1 MVIYS
6 HVSWRRI
13 MFGSVLG
20 NLLGTLYFL
29 YFQIVGI
36 LVMWCILKKESPF
49 VRLLL
54 GSATGSVLLQWV
66 PVLFA
71 FVFDFTILSHV
82 LALVAMLPLLVW
94 AGPGKTTTNRL
105 DISTILKQA
114 SYHKGFLM
122 IAGATMLLW
131 VYLLHTHTIPLN
143 ETGAMLTGQCTYGD
157 MNMHLGFITSI
168 AKQGTFPPE
177 YSLYPGARLSYP
189 FLSDS
194 ISSSIYLMGASLRY
208 AYILPMVAAFA
219 QILGSV
225 YLLAHTL
232 LRSRAKALLTYLFFF
247 LNGGLGFFYFINWS
261 RQETYTIKDIFTGF
275 YTTPTNLVEHNIRW
289 VNVIAD
295 MFLPQRATLFGY
307 AVLFPAI
314 WLLYKAVFQD
324 RKEYFLPTG
333 ILVSAL
339 PMIHTHSFLGMGLI
353 SAAWLLTALYKNTG
367 RATRHSLPT
376 SWIVLLFVGVMCIL
390 QNLVKKGHLSQENLM
405 VFCILGLALCILYG
419 LYLLIR
425 YITAHGYHKLL
436 KSWGIYLACVLVLA
450 LPQLLFWTF
459 GHVIGN
465 TNMLRGHFGWGNQG
479 DFYLWF
485 YLKNMGLPIIL
496 GIAGICTKR
505 KSITPLLMPIL
516 VIWFVI
522 ELIVFQPNVYDN
534 NKLLY
539 IAYLFLSIIAAD
551 YSVEL
556 YRKIKDLGGAKW
568 LATCTLF
575 FSLLSGVLTLGREV
589 VSEYQLYG
597 TDHVELAK
605 YIEENTSPDAVILTN
620 TRHNNEVASLT
631 GRNLVCGAD
640 TFLYYH
646 GIDTTE
652 RKMQVQQM
660 YKNPVASL
668 PLYDQYNVDYIV
680 VSSWERSSYAVDE
693 QALQAMFTPMFESGD
708 VVLYQVN

>member
-1 MVIYS
+1 
-6 HVSWRRI
+6 

-29 YFQIVGI
+29 YFQVVGI
-36 LVMWCILKKESPF
+36 LVMWRILKKEGPLS
-49 VRLLL
+49 RLLL
-54 GSATGSVLLQWV
+54 GSVTGSVLLQWV

-82 LALVAMLPLLVW
+82 LALVAMLPLLIW
-94 AGPGKTTTNRL
+94 AGRGVLKATGSG
-105 DISTILKQA
+105 IGAFLKQA
-114 SYHKGFLM
+114 SYHKGFL
-122 IAGATMLLW
+122 ILAGATMVLW
-131 VYLLHTHTIPLN
+131 VYLLHTHTLPLN
-143 ETGAMLTGQCTYGD
+143 ENGAMLTGQCTYGD

-168 AKQGTFPPE
+168 AVQGIFPPE
-177 YSLYPGARLSYP
+177 YSLFPGARLSYP

-208 AYILPMVAAFA
+208 AYILPMVAAFL

-232 LRSRAKALLTYLFFF
+232 LRSRAKAVLTYLFFF

-261 RQETYTIKDIFTGF
+261 REGGYTLKDIFTGF
-275 YTTPTNLVEHNIRW
+275 YITPTNLVNHNIRW

-314 WLLYKAVFQD
+314 WLLFKAVFQD
-324 RKEYFLPTG
+324 RKEYFLPAG
-333 ILVSAL
+333 ILVSSL
-339 PMIHTHSFLGMGLI
+339 PMIHTHSFLGIGLI
-353 SAAWLLTALYKNTG
+353 SAAWLLTALYKG
-367 RATRHSLPT
+367 VSRHSLPT
-376 SWIVLLFVGVMCIL
+376 GWIVLIFVGVMCIL
-390 QNLVKKGHLSQENLM
+390 QNQVKKEHLSQENLM
-405 VFCILGLALCILYG
+405 LFCILGLALCVLYG
-419 LYLLIR
+419 IYLLIR
-425 YITAHGYHKLL
+425 YITAHGYRQLL
-436 KSWGIYLACVLVLA
+436 KSWGIYLAGVLMLA

-485 YLKNMGLPIIL
+485 YLKNIGLPLVL
-496 GIAGICTKR
+496 GIAGICAKR
-505 KSITPLLMPIL
+505 KIITPLLMPIL

-539 IAYLFLSIIAAD
+539 IAYLFLCVIAAD

-556 YRKIKDLGGAKW
+556 YRKIKDLGGARW
-568 LATCTLF
+568 LAGCMLF

-597 TDHVELAK
+597 TNHVELAR
-605 YIEENTSPDAVILTN
+605 YIEENTPADAVFLTN

-652 RKMQVQQM
+652 RKIHVQQM
-660 YKNPVASL
+660 YEDPAASL
-668 PLYDQYNVDYIV
+668 PLYDQYSVDYIV
-680 VSSWERSSYAVDE
+680 VSSWECGSYTVDK
-693 QALQAMFTPMFESGD
+693 ATLQKLFTPVFQTGN
-708 VVLYQVN
+708 VVLYKVN

>member
-1 MVIYS
+1 
-6 HVSWRRI
+6 

-29 YFQIVGI
+29 YFQVVGI
-36 LVMWCILKKESPF
+36 LVMWRILKKEGPLT
-49 VRLLL
+49 RLLL
-54 GSATGSVLLQWV
+54 GSATGSVLLQWI

-71 FVFDFTILSHV
+71 FLFDFTLLSHM
-82 LALVAMLPLLVW
+82 LALVTMLPLLVW
-94 AGPGKTTTNRL
+94 ATHDATAANQPTIGV
-105 DISTILKQA
+105 ILKQA

-122 IAGATMLLW
+122 IAGATMILW

-143 ETGAMLTGQCTYGD
+143 ESGAMTTGQCTYGD
-157 MNMHLGFITSI
+157 MNMHMGFITSI
-168 AKQGTFPPE
+168 AVQETFPPE
-177 YSLYPGARLSYP
+177 YSLFPGAKLSYP

-208 AYILPMVAAFA
+208 AYILPMVAAFL

-225 YLLAHTL
+225 YLLAHTI
-232 LRSRAKALLTYLFFF
+232 LRSRTKALLTYLFFF

-261 RQETYTIKDIFTGF
+261 RESSYTLKDIFTGF
-275 YTTPTNLVEHNIRW
+275 YTTPTNLVYHNIRW

-307 AVLFPAI
+307 AILFPAI

-324 RKEYFLPTG
+324 RREYYLPVG

-367 RATRHSLPT
+367 TTTRRSLPT
-376 SWIVLLFVGVMCIL
+376 GRLVLLFVSVMCLL
-390 QNLVKKGHLSQENLM
+390 QGWVKKGQIQKEDLM
-405 VFCILGLALCILYG
+405 VFCILGLALCVLLGI
-419 LYLLIR
+419 YLLVRHIV
-425 YITAHGYHKLL
+425 ANGYRKLL
-436 KSWGIYLACVLVLA
+436 QTWGIYLICVLILA

-465 TNMLRGHFGWGNQG
+465 TNMLRGHFNWSNQG

-485 YLKNMGLPIIL
+485 YLKNMGLPLIL
-496 GIAGICTKR
+496 GIAGICAKR

-539 IAYLFLSIIAAD
+539 IAYLFLCVIAAD
-551 YSVEL
+551 YSIEL
-556 YRKIKDLGGAKW
+556 YRKVKDLGGAKW
-568 LATCTLF
+568 LTACTLF

-597 TDHVELAK
+597 TNHVALAK
-605 YIEENTSPDAVILTN
+605 YIEENTSPTATILTN

-631 GRNLVCGAD
+631 GRNLVCGTD
-640 TFLYYH
+640 TFLYFH

-652 RKMQVQQM
+652 RKIHVQQM
-660 YKNPVASL
+660 YEKPAASL
-668 PLYDQYNVDYIV
+668 DLYSLYDVDYIV

-693 QALQAMFTPMFESGD
+693 AALQAMFTPMFESED

>member
-1 MVIYS
+1 M
-6 HVSWRRI
+6 

-36 LVMWCILKKESPF
+36 LVMWRVLKKEGALT
-49 VRLLL
+49 RLLL
-54 GSATGSVLLQWV
+54 GSVTGSVLLQWI

-71 FVFDFTILSHV
+71 FVFDFTLLSHV
-82 LALVAMLPLLVW
+82 LALVAMLPLLIW
-94 AGPGKTTTNRL
+94 GGRGKTTTNRL
-105 DISTILKQA
+105 DIRTLLKQA
-114 SYHKGFLM
+114 SYHKGFL
-122 IAGATMLLW
+122 ILAGATMLLW
-131 VYLLHTHTIPLN
+131 IYLLHTHTIPMN
-143 ETGAMLTGQCTYGD
+143 EAGAMMTGQCTYGD

-168 AKQGTFPPE
+168 ANQGTFPPE
-177 YSLYPGARLSYP
+177 YSLFPRAKLSYP

-208 AYILPMVAAFA
+208 AYILPMVAAFL

-225 YLLAHTL
+225 YLLAHSI
-232 LRSRAKALLTYLFFF
+232 LRSRAKAILTYLFFF

-261 RQETYTIKDIFTGF
+261 REGGYTLKDIFTGF

-307 AVLFPAI
+307 AILFPAI

-324 RKEYFLPTG
+324 RKKYFLPAG
-333 ILVSAL
+333 ILVSVL

-353 SAAWLLTALYKNTG
+353 SAAWLLTDLYKNTG
-367 RATRHSLPT
+367 RATRRSLPT
-376 SWIVLLFVGVMCIL
+376 GWFVLLFVGVMCLL
-390 QNLVKKGHLSQENLM
+390 QSWVKKGRTQKEDLM
-405 VFCILGLALCILYG
+405 SFCILGLALCVLLGI
-419 LYLLIR
+419 YLLVR
-425 YITAHGYHKLL
+425 YITAHGYPKLL

-465 TNMLRGHFGWGNQG
+465 TNMLRGHFNWGNQG
-479 DFYLWF
+479 DFYPWF
-485 YLKNMGLPIIL
+485 YLKNMGLPLLL
-496 GIAGICTKR
+496 GIAGICAKR
-505 KSITPLLMPIL
+505 RSITPLLMPIL

-568 LATCTLF
+568 LASCVLF
-575 FSLLSGVLTLGREV
+575 LSLLSGVLTLGREV

-605 YIEENTSPDAVILTN
+605 YIEENTPPDAVILTN

-652 RKMQVQQM
+652 RKIHVQQM
-660 YKNPVASL
+660 YENPAASL
-668 PLYDQYNVDYIV
+668 SLYAQYNVDYIL

-693 QALQAMFTPMFESGD
+693 DALQQLFTPIFETDS
-708 VVLYQVN
+708 VVLCKVD

>member
-1 MVIYS
+1 
-6 HVSWRRI
+6 

-29 YFQIVGI
+29 YFQIVGV
-36 LVMWCILKKESPF
+36 LVMGRILKKESPLA
-49 VRLLL
+49 RLLP
-54 GSATGSVLLQWV
+54 GSVTGSVLLQWV

-71 FVFDFTILSHV
+71 FVFDFTLLSHV
-82 LALVAMLPLLVW
+82 LALVATFPLLIW
-94 AGPGKTTTNRL
+94 ASHNKSQARGSYIGA
-105 DISTILKQA
+105 SLKQV

-122 IAGATMLLW
+122 IAGATMILW
-131 VYLLHTHTIPLN
+131 IYLLHTHTIPLN
-143 ETGAMLTGQCTYGD
+143 EAGAMMTGQCTYGD

-177 YSLYPGARLSYP
+177 YSLFPGAKLSYP

-208 AYILPMVAAFA
+208 AYILPMIVAFG

-225 YLLAHTL
+225 YLLAHTI
-232 LRSRAKALLTYLFFF
+232 LRSRSKALLTYLFFF

-261 RQETYTIKDIFTGF
+261 REGGYTIKDIFTGF
-275 YTTPTNLVEHNIRW
+275 YTTPTNLVDHNIRW

-307 AVLFPAI
+307 AILFPAI
-314 WLLYKAVFQD
+314 WLLYKAAFQE
-324 RKEYFLPTG
+324 RKEYFLPAG
-333 ILVSAL
+333 ILVSTL

-353 SAAWLLTALYKNTG
+353 SAAWLLTALYKSTAP
-367 RATRHSLPT
+367 ATRRPLPT
-376 SWIVLLFVGVMCIL
+376 GWIILLFAAIMCIL
-390 QNLVKKGHLSQENLM
+390 QNRMKKGSIQQTDLM
-405 VFCILGLALCILYG
+405 IFCIMGLAVCVLYG
-419 LYLLIR
+419 AYLLLRHIATNDYR
-425 YITAHGYHKLL
+425 KLL
-436 KSWGIYLACVLVLA
+436 QTWGIYLACVLVLA

-465 TNMLRGHFGWGNQG
+465 TNMLRGHFNWGNLG

-485 YLKNMGLPIIL
+485 YLKNMGLPLIL
-496 GIAGICTKR
+496 GIAGICAKR
-505 KSITPLLMPIL
+505 KGIIPLLMPIL

-539 IAYLFLSIIAAD
+539 IAYLFLCVIAAD

-556 YRKIKDLGGAKW
+556 YRKVKDLGGAKW
-568 LATCTLF
+568 LAGFVLF
-575 FSLLSGVLTLGREV
+575 FSLLSGVLTLGREA
-589 VSEYQLYG
+589 VSEYTLYG
-597 TDHVELAK
+597 THYVELAK
-605 YIEENTSPDAVILTN
+605 YIEENTLPDATILTN
-620 TRHNNEVASLT
+620 TRHNNEIASLT

-652 RKMQVQQM
+652 RKEQVRQM
-660 YKNPVASL
+660 YEY
-668 PLYDQYNVDYIV
+668 PLSSRHLFEEYSVDYVLI
-680 VSSWERSSYAVDE
+680 SSFERSSYAVDE
-693 QALQAMFTPMFESGD
+693 EALQAMFTPIFESGD
-708 VVLYQVN
+708 VMLYQVK

>member
-1 MVIYS
+1 
-6 HVSWRRI
+6 
-13 MFGSVLG
+13 MFGSALG

-29 YFQIVGI
+29 YFQVVGI
-36 LVMWCILKKESPF
+36 LVMWRVLKKEGPLT
-49 VRLLL
+49 RLLF
-54 GSATGSVLLQWV
+54 GSVTGSVLLQWV

-71 FVFDFTILSHV
+71 FVFDFTFLSHV
-82 LALVAMLPLLVW
+82 LALVAMLPLLIW
-94 AGPGKTTTNRL
+94 AGRGELKATGSG
-105 DISTILKQA
+105 IGTILKQA
-114 SYHKGFLM
+114 SYHKCFLM
-122 IAGATMLLW
+122 MAGATMLLW
-131 VYLLHTHTIPLN
+131 VYLLHTHTIPLD
-143 ETGAMLTGQCTYGD
+143 ESGAMMTGQCTYGD

-168 AKQGTFPPE
+168 ANQGTFPPE
-177 YSLYPGARLSYP
+177 YSLFPGAKLSYP

-208 AYILPMVAAFA
+208 AYILPMVAAFL
-219 QILGSV
+219 QILGNV
-225 YLLAHTL
+225 YLLAHTI

-261 RQETYTIKDIFTGF
+261 REGSYTLKDIFTGF

-307 AVLFPAI
+307 AILFPAI

-324 RKEYFLPTG
+324 RRNYFLPAG

-353 SAAWLLTALYKNTG
+353 SAAWLLTALYRG
-367 RATRHSLPT
+367 GAHRCLPT
-376 SWIVLLFVGVMCIL
+376 GWIVLIFAGVMCIL
-390 QNLVKKGHLSQENLM
+390 QNRMQKGQIQTKDLM
-405 VFCILGLALCILYG
+405 IFCIMGLAACVLYG
-419 LYLLIR
+419 VYLLLR
-425 YITAHGYHKLL
+425 YLAANGYRQLL
-436 KSWGIYLACVLVLA
+436 QTWGIYLVCVLVLA

-465 TNMLRGHFGWGNQG
+465 TNMLRGHFNWGNQG

-485 YLKNMGLPIIL
+485 YLKNMGLPFVL
-496 GIAGICTKR
+496 GIAGICAKR
-505 KSITPLLMPIL
+505 KNITPLLMPIL

-539 IAYLFLSIIAAD
+539 IAYLFLCVIAAD

-556 YRKIKDLGGAKW
+556 YKKIKDLGGAKW
-568 LATCTLF
+568 LAGCVLF

-597 TDHVELAK
+597 TNHVELAK
-605 YIEENTSPDAVILTN
+605 YIEENTLPDAVILTN

-652 RKMQVQQM
+652 RQIHVRQM
-660 YKNPVASL
+660 YENPVASL
-668 PLYDQYNVDYIV
+668 SLYAQYDVDYIV

-693 QALQAMFTPMFESGD
+693 TALQHLFTPVFETDS
-708 VVLYQVN
+708 VVLYKID

>member
-1 MVIYS
+1 
-6 HVSWRRI
+6 

-29 YFQIVGI
+29 YFQLVGI
-36 LVMWCILKKESPF
+36 LMMWRVLKKERPLT
-49 VRLLL
+49 RLLL
-54 GSATGSVLLQWV
+54 GSVTGSVLLQWV

-71 FVFDFTILSHV
+71 FVFDFTFLSHV
-82 LALVAMLPLLVW
+82 LALVATLPLLIW
-94 AGPGKTTTNRL
+94 AGLTKPQKNNLCIGV
-105 DISTILKQA
+105 ILKQT
-114 SYHKGFLM
+114 SYHKGFLI
-122 IAGATMLLW
+122 IAGVTMLLW
-131 VYLLHTHTIPLN
+131 MYLLHTHTIPIN
-143 ETGAMLTGQCTYGD
+143 ESGAMMAGQCTYGD

-168 AKQGTFPPE
+168 ARQGTFPPD
-177 YSLYPGARLSYP
+177 YSLFPGTKLSYP

-194 ISSSIYLMGASLRY
+194 ISSSIYLIGASLRH
-208 AYILPMVAAFA
+208 AYILPMVAAFL

-232 LRSRAKALLTYLFFF
+232 LRSRAKAVLTYLFFF

-261 RQETYTIKDIFTGF
+261 REGGYTLKDIFTGF
-275 YTTPTNLVEHNIRW
+275 YTTPTNLVAHNIRW

-307 AVLFPAI
+307 AVLFPSI
-314 WLLYKAVFQD
+314 WLLYKAVFHNQ
-324 RKEYFLPTG
+324 KAYFLPSG

-353 SAAWLLTALYKNTG
+353 SAAWLMTSLSKSTKSAN
-367 RATRHSLPT
+367 RRPLPT
-376 SWIVLLFVGVMCIL
+376 GWIVLFFVVVMCLL
-390 QNLVKKGHLSQENLM
+390 QSRTEKGQLQPKELFT
-405 VFCILGLALCILYG
+405 FCIIGLIICILYG
-419 LYLLIR
+419 IYLLICH
-425 YITAHGYHKLL
+425 IASNGYRRLL
-436 KSWGIYLACVLVLA
+436 RTWGIYLLCVLLLA
-450 LPQLLFWTF
+450 LPQLLIWTF

-465 TNMLRGHFGWGNQG
+465 TNMLRGHFNWGNLG

-485 YLKNMGLPIIL
+485 YLKNMGLPFIL
-496 GIAGICTKR
+496 GIAGICANR
-505 KSITPLLMPIL
+505 KSIRPLLMPIL

-539 IAYLFLSIIAAD
+539 IAYLFLCVIAAD

-556 YRKIKDLGGAKW
+556 YRKVKDLGGAKC
-568 LATCTLF
+568 LAGCALF
-575 FSLLSGVLTLGREV
+575 FSLLSGLLTLGREV

-597 TDHVELAK
+597 NNHVELAK
-605 YIEENTSPDAVILTN
+605 YIEENTPADAVFLTN

-631 GRNLVCGAD
+631 GRNLVCGSD

-652 RKMQVQQM
+652 RKIHVQQM
-660 YKNPVASL
+660 YEDPAASL
-668 PLYDQYNVDYIV
+668 PLYDQYSVDYIV
-680 VSSWERSSYAVDE
+680 VSSWERGSYSVDE
-693 QALQAMFTPMFESGD
+693 VALQHLFTPVFQTGN
-708 VVLYQVN
+708 VVLYKVN

>member
-1 MVIYS
+1 
-6 HVSWRRI
+6 

-29 YFQIVGI
+29 YFQVVGI
-36 LVMWCILKKESPF
+36 LVMWRILKKEGPLA
-49 VRLLL
+49 RLLL
-54 GSATGSVLLQWV
+54 GSVTGSVLLQWV

-82 LALVAMLPLLVW
+82 LALVAMLPLLIW
-94 AGPGKTTTNRL
+94 AGRGVLKTTGSG
-105 DISTILKQA
+105 IGAFLKQA
-114 SYHKGFLM
+114 SYHKGFL
-122 IAGATMLLW
+122 ILAGATMVLW

-143 ETGAMLTGQCTYGD
+143 ENGAMLTGQCTYGD

-168 AKQGTFPPE
+168 AVQGTFPPE
-177 YSLYPGARLSYP
+177 YSLFPGARLSYP

-194 ISSSIYLMGASLRY
+194 ISSSIYLMGASLRH
-208 AYILPMVAAFA
+208 AYILPMVAAFL

-232 LRSRAKALLTYLFFF
+232 LRSRAKAVLTYLFFF

-261 RQETYTIKDIFTGF
+261 REGGYTLKDIFTGF
-275 YTTPTNLVEHNIRW
+275 YITPTNLVNHNIRW

-324 RKEYFLPTG
+324 RKEYFLPAG

-339 PMIHTHSFLGMGLI
+339 PMIHTHSFLGIGLI
-353 SAAWLLTALYKNTG
+353 SAAWLLTALYRG
-367 RATRHSLPT
+367 VSHHSLPT
-376 SWIVLLFVGVMCIL
+376 GWIVLIFVGVMCIL
-390 QNLVKKGHLSQENLM
+390 QNRVKKEQLSQENLM
-405 VFCILGLALCILYG
+405 LFCILGLALCVLYG
-419 LYLLIR
+419 IYLLIR
-425 YITAHGYHKLL
+425 YITAHGYRQLL
-436 KSWGIYLACVLVLA
+436 KSWGIYLAGVLMLA

-485 YLKNMGLPIIL
+485 YLKNIGLPLVL
-496 GIAGICTKR
+496 GIAGICAKR
-505 KSITPLLMPIL
+505 KIITPLLMPIL

-539 IAYLFLSIIAAD
+539 IAYLFLCVIAAD

-556 YRKIKDLGGAKW
+556 YRKIKDLGGARW
-568 LATCTLF
+568 LAGCVLF
-575 FSLLSGVLTLGREV
+575 FSLLSGMLTLGREV

-597 TDHVELAK
+597 TNHVELAR
-605 YIEENTSPDAVILTN
+605 YIEENTPADAVFLTN

-652 RKMQVQQM
+652 RKIHVQQM
-660 YKNPVASL
+660 YEDPAASL
-668 PLYDQYNVDYIV
+668 PLYDQYSVDYIV
-680 VSSWERSSYAVDE
+680 VSSWECGSYTVDKA
-693 QALQAMFTPMFESGD
+693 ALQKLFTPVFQTGNM
-708 VVLYQVN
+708 VLYKVN

>member
-1 MVIYS
+1 
-6 HVSWRRI
+6 

-36 LVMWCILKKESPF
+36 LVMWRVLKKEGALT
-49 VRLLL
+49 RLLL
-54 GSATGSVLLQWV
+54 GSVTGSVLLQWI

-71 FVFDFTILSHV
+71 FVFDFTLLSHV
-82 LALVAMLPLLVW
+82 LALVAMLPLLIW
-94 AGPGKTTTNRL
+94 GGRGKTTTNRL
-105 DISTILKQA
+105 DIRTLLKQA
-114 SYHKGFLM
+114 SYHKGFL
-122 IAGATMLLW
+122 ILAGATMLLW
-131 VYLLHTHTIPLN
+131 IYLLHTHTIPLN
-143 ETGAMLTGQCTYGD
+143 ETGAMMTGQCTYGD

-168 AKQGTFPPE
+168 ANQGTFPPE
-177 YSLYPGARLSYP
+177 YSLFPGAKLSYP

-208 AYILPMVAAFA
+208 AYILPMVAAFL

-225 YLLAHTL
+225 YLLAHSIL
-232 LRSRAKALLTYLFFF
+232 HSRAKAILTYLFFF
-247 LNGGLGFFYFINWS
+247 LNGGLGFFYFIDWN
-261 RQETYTIKDIFTGF
+261 REGGYTLKDIFTGF

-307 AVLFPAI
+307 AILFPAI

-324 RKEYFLPTG
+324 RKKYFLPAG

-353 SAAWLLTALYKNTG
+353 SAAWLLTDLYKNTG
-367 RATRHSLPT
+367 RATRRSLPT
-376 SWIVLLFVGVMCIL
+376 GWFVLLFAGVMCLL
-390 QNLVKKGHLSQENLM
+390 QSWVKKGRTQKEDLM
-405 VFCILGLALCILYG
+405 IFCILGLALCVLLGI
-419 LYLLIR
+419 YLLVR
-425 YITAHGYHKLL
+425 YISAHGYPKLL

-465 TNMLRGHFGWGNQG
+465 TNMLRGHFNWGNQG
-479 DFYLWF
+479 DFYPWF
-485 YLKNMGLPIIL
+485 YLKNMGLPLLL
-496 GIAGICTKR
+496 GIAGICAKR
-505 KSITPLLMPIL
+505 RSITPLLMPIL

-568 LATCTLF
+568 LASCVLF
-575 FSLLSGVLTLGREV
+575 LSLLSGVLTLGREV

-605 YIEENTSPDAVILTN
+605 YIEENTPPDAVILTN

-652 RKMQVQQM
+652 RKIHVQQM
-660 YKNPVASL
+660 YENPAASL
-668 PLYDQYNVDYIV
+668 SLYAQYNVDYIL

-693 QALQAMFTPMFESGD
+693 DALQQLFTPIFETNS
-708 VVLYQVN
+708 VVLYKVD

>member
-1 MVIYS
+1 
-6 HVSWRRI
+6 

-36 LVMWCILKKESPF
+36 LVMWRVLKKEGALT
-49 VRLLL
+49 RLLL
-54 GSATGSVLLQWV
+54 GSVTGSVLLQWI

-71 FVFDFTILSHV
+71 FVFDFTLLSHV
-82 LALVAMLPLLVW
+82 LALVAMLPLLIR
-94 AGPGKTTTNRL
+94 GGRGKTTTNRL
-105 DISTILKQA
+105 DIRTLLKQA
-114 SYHKGFLM
+114 SYHKGFL
-122 IAGATMLLW
+122 ILAGATMLLW
-131 VYLLHTHTIPLN
+131 IYLLHTHTIPLN
-143 ETGAMLTGQCTYGD
+143 EAGAMMTGQCTYGD

-168 AKQGTFPPE
+168 ANQGTFPPE
-177 YSLYPGARLSYP
+177 YSLFPGAKLSYP

-208 AYILPMVAAFA
+208 AYILPMVAAFL
-219 QILGSV
+219 QILCSV
-225 YLLAHTL
+225 YLLAHSI
-232 LRSRAKALLTYLFFF
+232 LRSRAKAILTYLFFF

-261 RQETYTIKDIFTGF
+261 REGGYTLKDIFTGF
-275 YTTPTNLVEHNIRW
+275 YTTPTNLVDHNIRW

-307 AVLFPAI
+307 AILFPAI

-324 RKEYFLPTG
+324 RKKYFLPAG

-353 SAAWLLTALYKNTG
+353 SAAWLLTDLYKNTG
-367 RATRHSLPT
+367 QATRRSLPT
-376 SWIVLLFVGVMCIL
+376 GWFVLLFAGVMCLL
-390 QNLVKKGHLSQENLM
+390 QSWVKKGRTQKEDLM
-405 VFCILGLALCILYG
+405 SFCILGLALCVLLGI
-419 LYLLIR
+419 YLLVR
-425 YITAHGYHKLL
+425 YITAHGYPKLL

-465 TNMLRGHFGWGNQG
+465 TNMLRGHFNWGNQG
-479 DFYLWF
+479 DFYPWF
-485 YLKNMGLPIIL
+485 YLKNMGLPLLL
-496 GIAGICTKR
+496 GIAGICAKR
-505 KSITPLLMPIL
+505 RSITPLLMPIL

-539 IAYLFLSIIAAD
+539 IVYLFLSIIAAD

-568 LATCTLF
+568 LASCVLF
-575 FSLLSGVLTLGREV
+575 LSLLSGVLTLGREV

-605 YIEENTSPDAVILTN
+605 YIEENTPPDAVILTN

-652 RKMQVQQM
+652 RKLHVQQM
-660 YKNPVASL
+660 YENPAASL
-668 PLYDQYNVDYIV
+668 SLYAQYNVDYIL

-693 QALQAMFTPMFESGD
+693 ATLQAMFTPIFQTGN
-708 VVLYQVN
+708 VVLYKVN

>member
-1 MVIYS
+1 
-6 HVSWRRI
+6 

-29 YFQIVGI
+29 YFQVVGI
-36 LVMWCILKKESPF
+36 LVMWRILKKEGPLS
-49 VRLLL
+49 RLLL
-54 GSATGSVLLQWV
+54 GSVTGSVLLQWV

-82 LALVAMLPLLVW
+82 LALVAILPLLIW
-94 AGPGKTTTNRL
+94 AVGGIPAANQPGMGTF
-105 DISTILKQA
+105 LKQA
-114 SYHKGFLM
+114 SYHKGFL
-122 IAGATMLLW
+122 ILAGTTMVLW

-143 ETGAMLTGQCTYGD
+143 ENGAMLTGQCTYGD

-168 AKQGTFPPE
+168 AVQGTFPPE
-177 YSLYPGARLSYP
+177 YSLFPGARLSYP

-208 AYILPMVAAFA
+208 AYILPMVAAFL

-232 LRSRAKALLTYLFFF
+232 LRSRAKAVLTYLFFF

-261 RQETYTIKDIFTGF
+261 REGTYTLKDIFTGF

-314 WLLYKAVFQD
+314 CLLYKAVFQD
-324 RKEYFLPTG
+324 RKEYFLPAG

-339 PMIHTHSFLGMGLI
+339 PMIHTHSFLGIGLI
-353 SAAWLLTALYKNTG
+353 SAAWLLTALYNG
-367 RATRHSLPT
+367 VTRRSLPT
-376 SWIVLLFVGVMCIL
+376 GWIVLIFVGVMCIL
-390 QNLVKKGHLSQENLM
+390 QNQVKKEQLSQENLM
-405 VFCILGLALCILYG
+405 LFCILGLALCVLYG
-419 LYLLIR
+419 IYLLIR
-425 YITAHGYHKLL
+425 YITAHGYRQLL
-436 KSWGIYLACVLVLA
+436 KSWGIYLAGVLMLA

-465 TNMLRGHFGWGNQG
+465 TNMLRGHFNWGNQG

-485 YLKNMGLPIIL
+485 YLKNIGLPLVL
-496 GIAGICTKR
+496 GIAGICAKR
-505 KSITPLLMPIL
+505 KIITPLLMPIL

-539 IAYLFLSIIAAD
+539 IAYLFLCVIAAD

-556 YRKIKDLGGAKW
+556 YRKIKDLGGARW
-568 LATCTLF
+568 LAGCVLF

-597 TDHVELAK
+597 TNHVELAK
-605 YIEENTSPDAVILTN
+605 YIEENTPADAVFLTN

-652 RKMQVQQM
+652 RKIHVQQM
-660 YKNPVASL
+660 YEDPAASL
-668 PLYDQYNVDYIV
+668 PLYTQYNVDYIV
-680 VSSWERSSYAVDE
+680 VSSWERSSYTVDE
-693 QALQAMFTPMFESGD
+693 FALQHLFTPVFQTGN
-708 VVLYQVN
+708 VVLYKVN

>member
-1 MVIYS
+1 
-6 HVSWRRI
+6 
-13 MFGSVLG
+13 MFGSILG

-29 YFQIVGI
+29 YFQVVGI
-36 LVMWCILKKESPF
+36 LVMWRVLKKEGPLT
-49 VRLLL
+49 RLLL
-54 GSATGSVLLQWV
+54 GSVTGSVLLQWI

-71 FVFDFTILSHV
+71 FVFDFTFKLHM
-82 LALVAMLPLLVW
+82 LALAAMLPLLIW
-94 AGPGKTTTNRL
+94 AGRSVVTTNRF
-105 DISTILKQA
+105 DIGAFLKQA
-114 SYHKGFLM
+114 SYHKGFL
-122 IAGATMLLW
+122 ILAGATMLLW
-131 VYLLHTHTIPLN
+131 IYLLHTHTIPLN
-143 ETGAMLTGQCTYGD
+143 EAGAMMTGQCTYGD

-168 AKQGTFPPE
+168 ANQGTFPPE
-177 YSLYPGARLSYP
+177 YSLFPGTRLSYP

-208 AYILPMVAAFA
+208 AYILPMVAAFL

-225 YLLAHTL
+225 YLLAHTI
-232 LRSRAKALLTYLFFF
+232 LRSRAKAVLTYLFFF

-261 RQETYTIKDIFTGF
+261 REGGYTLKDIFTGF

-307 AVLFPAI
+307 AVLFPAL

-324 RKEYFLPTG
+324 RKEYFLPAG

-353 SAAWLLTALYKNTG
+353 SAAWLLTALYKSTG
-367 RATRHSLPT
+367 FATRRSLPT
-376 SWIVLLFVGVMCIL
+376 GWLVLLFVSVMCLL
-390 QNLVKKGHLSQENLM
+390 QGWVKKGQIQKEDLM
-405 VFCILGLALCILYG
+405 IFCILGLALCILYG
-419 LYLLIR
+419 IYLLLRHIA
-425 YITAHGYHKLL
+425 TNGYRKLL
-436 KSWGIYLACVLVLA
+436 QTWGIYLACVLVLA

-465 TNMLRGHFGWGNQG
+465 TNMLRGHFNWGNQG
-479 DFYLWF
+479 DSYLWF
-485 YLKNMGLPIIL
+485 YLKNMGIPLIL
-496 GIAGICTKR
+496 GVAGICAKR

-539 IAYLFLSIIAAD
+539 IAYLFLCVIAAD
-551 YSVEL
+551 YSIEL

-568 LATCTLF
+568 LAGCGLF
-575 FSLLSGVLTLGREV
+575 FTLLSGVLTLGREL

-597 TDHVELAK
+597 TNHVELAM
-605 YIEENTSPDAVILTN
+605 YIEENTLTDAVFLTN

-646 GIDTTE
+646 GIDTTA
-652 RKMQVQQM
+652 RKIHVQQM
-660 YKNPVASL
+660 YENPAACL
-668 PLYDQYNVDYIV
+668 DLFTQYNVDYIV

-693 QALQAMFTPMFESGD
+693 TALQQLFTPVFKSGS
-708 VVLYQVN
+708 VVLYKLD

>member
-1 MVIYS
+1 
-6 HVSWRRI
+6 

-29 YFQIVGI
+29 YFQVVGI
-36 LVMWCILKKESPF
+36 LVMWRVLKKEGALT
-49 VRLLL
+49 RLLL
-54 GSATGSVLLQWV
+54 GSVTGSVLLQWI

-71 FVFDFTILSHV
+71 FVFDFTLLSHV
-82 LALVAMLPLLVW
+82 LALVAMLPLLIW
-94 AGPGKTTTNRL
+94 GGRGKTTTNRL
-105 DISTILKQA
+105 DIRTLLKQA
-114 SYHKGFLM
+114 SYHKGFL
-122 IAGATMLLW
+122 ILAGATMLLW
-131 VYLLHTHTIPLN
+131 IYLLHTHTIPLN
-143 ETGAMLTGQCTYGD
+143 EAGAMMTGQCTYGD

-168 AKQGTFPPE
+168 ANQGTFPPE
-177 YSLYPGARLSYP
+177 YSLFPGAKLSYP

-208 AYILPMVAAFA
+208 AYILPMVAAFL

-225 YLLAHTL
+225 YLLAHSI
-232 LRSRAKALLTYLFFF
+232 LRSRAKAILTYLFFF

-261 RQETYTIKDIFTGF
+261 REGGYTLKDIFTGF

-307 AVLFPAI
+307 AILFPAI

-324 RKEYFLPTG
+324 RKKYFLPAG

-353 SAAWLLTALYKNTG
+353 SAAWLLTDLHKNTG
-367 RATRHSLPT
+367 RATRRSLPT
-376 SWIVLLFVGVMCIL
+376 GWFVLLFVGVMCLL
-390 QNLVKKGHLSQENLM
+390 QSWMKKGRTQKEDLM
-405 VFCILGLALCILYG
+405 SFCILGLALCVLLGI
-419 LYLLIR
+419 YLLVR
-425 YITAHGYHKLL
+425 YITAHGYPKLL

-465 TNMLRGHFGWGNQG
+465 TNMLRGHFNWGNQG
-479 DFYLWF
+479 DFYPWF
-485 YLKNMGLPIIL
+485 YLKNMGLPLLL
-496 GIAGICTKR
+496 GIAGICAKR
-505 KSITPLLMPIL
+505 RSITPLLMPIL

-568 LATCTLF
+568 LASCVLF

-605 YIEENTSPDAVILTN
+605 YIEENTPPDAVILTN

-652 RKMQVQQM
+652 RKIHVQQM
-660 YKNPVASL
+660 YENPAASL
-668 PLYDQYNVDYIV
+668 SLYAQYNVDYIL

-693 QALQAMFTPMFESGD
+693 DALQQLFTPIFETDS
-708 VVLYQVN
+708 VVLYKVD

>member
-1 MVIYS
+1 
-6 HVSWRRI
+6 

-36 LVMWCILKKESPF
+36 LVMGRILKKEGLLT
-49 VRLLL
+49 RLLL
-54 GSATGSVLLQWV
+54 GSVTGSVILHWI

-71 FVFDFTILSHV
+71 FLFDFTILSHI
-82 LALVAMLPLLVW
+82 LALIAMFPLLIW
-94 AGPGKTTTNRL
+94 AGRSTLTVNRS
-105 DISTILKQA
+105 STGDALKQI
-114 SYHKGFLM
+114 SCHKGFLIM
-122 IAGATMLLW
+122 AGFTMLLW
-131 VYLLHTHTIPLN
+131 MYLLYTHTIPLDKS
-143 ETGAMLTGQCTYGD
+143 GAMLTGQCTYGD

-168 AKQGTFPPE
+168 ANQGTFPPE
-177 YSLYPGARLSYP
+177 YSLFPGAKLSYP

-208 AYILPMVAAFA
+208 AYILPMIAAFG

-225 YLLAHTL
+225 YLLAHTIL
-232 LRSRAKALLTYLFFF
+232 GSQSKAILTYLFFF

-261 RQETYTIKDIFTGF
+261 REDGYTIKDIFTGF
-275 YTTPTNLVEHNIRW
+275 YTTPTNLVDHNIRW

-307 AVLFPAI
+307 AILFPSI
-314 WLLYKAVFQD
+314 WLLYKAVFQG
-324 RKEYFLPTG
+324 RKDYFLPAG

-353 SAAWLLTALYKNTG
+353 SAAWLLTVLYKNVAG
-367 RATRHSLPT
+367 RNLPAG
-376 SWIVLLFVGVMCIL
+376 WIVLLFVGFMCIL
-390 QNLVKKGHLSQENLM
+390 QILIQKSFLHEENLM
-405 VFCILGLALCILYG
+405 VFCIMGIAACVLYG
-419 LYLLIR
+419 IYLLLC
-425 YITAHGYHKLL
+425 YIITNGYGGLL
-436 KSWGIYLACVLVLA
+436 QTWGIYLACVLVLA

-465 TNMLRGHFGWGNQG
+465 TNMLRGHFNWGNKG
-479 DFYLWF
+479 DFYPWF
-485 YLKNMGLPIIL
+485 YMKNMGLPLIF
-496 GIAGICTKR
+496 GIAGICAKR
-505 KSITPLLMPIL
+505 KFVTALLMPIL

-522 ELIVFQPNVYDN
+522 ELMVFQPNVYDN

-539 IAYLFLSIIAAD
+539 IAYLFLCVIAAD
-551 YSVEL
+551 YGVEL

-568 LATCTLF
+568 MAGLCLLF
-575 FSLLSGVLTLGREV
+575 SFLSGIFTLGREV
-589 VSEYQLYG
+589 VSEYQLYD
-597 TDHVELAK
+597 TQYVELAK
-605 YIEENTSPDAVILTN
+605 YIEENTLPDAVFLTN

-646 GIDTTE
+646 GINTTE
-652 RKMQVQQM
+652 RQIHIQQM
-660 YKNPVASL
+660 YENPSASL
-668 PLYDQYNVDYIV
+668 DLYAQYSVDYIL

-693 QALQAMFTPMFESGD
+693 VALQHLFTPIFQSGD
-708 VVLYQVN
+708 AILYKID

>member
-1 MVIYS
+1 
-6 HVSWRRI
+6 
-13 MFGSVLG
+13 MFGSTLG
-20 NLLGTLYFL
+20 NLLGTLYFV
-29 YFQIVGI
+29 YFQIAGI
-36 LVMWCILKKESPF
+36 LVMWRLLKKEGTLT
-49 VRLLL
+49 RLLL
-54 GSATGSVLLQWV
+54 GSVTGSVLLQWL
-66 PVLFA
+66 PILFA
-71 FVFDFTILSHV
+71 FLFDFTIISHI
-82 LALVAMLPLLVW
+82 LALLATLPLCLW
-94 AGPGKTTTNRL
+94 AGLNLKT
-105 DISTILKQA
+105 DIPHTITILSQA
-114 SYHKGFLM
+114 SYHKVFLIVAGF
-122 IAGATMLLW
+122 TMVFW
-131 VYLLHTHTIPLN
+131 IYLLHTHTIPLD
-143 ETGAMLTGQCTYGD
+143 EAGAMLTGQCTYGD

-168 AKQGTFPPE
+168 ANQGTFPPE
-177 YSLYPGARLSYP
+177 YSLFPGAKLSYP

-208 AYILPMVAAFA
+208 AYILPMVAAFL

-225 YLLAHTL
+225 YLLTL
-232 LRSRAKALLTYLFFF
+232 TILRSRAKALLTYFFFF
-247 LNGGLGFFYFINWS
+247 LNGGLGFLYFINWS
-261 RQETYTIKDIFTGF
+261 RDGGYSLKDIFTGF

-307 AVLFPAI
+307 AILFPSI
-314 WLLYKAVFQD
+314 WLLYKAVFQNRRD
-324 RKEYFLPTG
+324 YFLPAG

-353 SAAWLLTALYKNTG
+353 SAAWLLTYLYKSTKSDNQ
-367 RATRHSLPT
+367 RPLPT
-376 SWIVLLFVGVMCIL
+376 GWIILFFAIVMCLLQIL
-390 QNLVKKGHLSQENLM
+390 LKKEALQPNDLFT
-405 VFCILGLALCILYG
+405 FCIMGLVICILYG
-419 LYLLIR
+419 IYLLIR
-425 YITAHGYHKLL
+425 HIASNGYRQLL
-436 KSWGIYLACVLVLA
+436 QTWCIYLLCVLLLA
-450 LPQLLFWTF
+450 LPQLLIWTF

-465 TNMLRGHFGWGNQG
+465 TNMLRGHFNWGNQG

-485 YLKNMGLPIIL
+485 YLKNMGLPFIL
-496 GIAGICTKR
+496 GIAGICAKR
-505 KSITPLLMPIL
+505 KGITPLLMPIL

-539 IAYLFLSIIAAD
+539 IAYLFLCVIAAD

-556 YRKIKDLGGAKW
+556 YRKVKDLGGAKW
-568 LATCTLF
+568 LTGCVLF

-597 TDHVELAK
+597 SNHVELAK
-605 YIEENTSPDAVILTN
+605 YIEENTLPDAVILTN

-652 RKMQVQQM
+652 RKIHVQQM
-660 YKNPVASL
+660 YENPAASL
-668 PLYDQYNVDYIV
+668 DLYTQYDVDYIV

-693 QALQAMFTPMFESGD
+693 PTLQQLFTPVFQSGD
-708 VVLYQVN
+708 VVLYKID